1 VLEALFS
8 SEQDEQDV
16 LDKYKVSRKLFNR
29 WMSEDNFAEQLN
41 QYSAGAYRR
50 SALHLA
56 RFAPRA
62 ADRLVRLTES
72 EKGETARK
80 ACLDIIS
87 MGAPGNGPV
96 PVLATPPTEHPQ
108 LPSETASELLA
119 VLAQKK
125 RAADGLPLSLR
136 GQSCCTSGP

>member
-1 VLEALFS
+1 MTKSGPLTKRQLGVLEALFS

-50 SALHLA
+50 SAL
-56 RFAPRA
+56 
-62 ADRLVRLTES
+62 
-72 EKGETARK
+72 
-80 ACLDIIS
+80 
-87 MGAPGNGPV
+87 
-96 PVLATPPTEHPQ
+96 PQ